1 MGLKAREWAGRFRW
15 EETVEGYDRVV
26 HELLG

>member
-1 MGLKAREWAGRFRW
+1 MAFQRPGRFRW

-26 HELLG
+26 HELLARQ